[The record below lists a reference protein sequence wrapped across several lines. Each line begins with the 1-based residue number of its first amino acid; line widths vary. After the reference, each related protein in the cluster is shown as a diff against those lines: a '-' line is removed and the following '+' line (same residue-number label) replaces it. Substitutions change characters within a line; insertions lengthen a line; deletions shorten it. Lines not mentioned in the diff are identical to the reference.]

1 MKNYIADGET
11 MIITAGAT
19 LAAGAV
25 HAMAG
30 GIGVAIEDI
39 ANGAQGAVR
48 VRGAHRLPKATGA
61 AWVPGDILYWAAGA
75 GNLTKTAAGNTPA
88 GIAYAAAGSSDA
100 TGMCLINVG
109 AFPGA

>member
-1 MKNYIADGET
+1 MKNYVADGET

-30 GIGVAIEDI
+30 GIGVAVEDI
-39 ANGAQGAVR
+39 ANGAQGAVY
-48 VRGAHRLPKATGA
+48 VRGAFRLPKATGA
-61 AWVPGDILYWAAGA
+61 AWTPGDILYWDTTPGE
-75 GNLTKTAAGNTPA
+75 LTKTATANGPA
-88 GIAYAAAGSSDA
+88 GIAYAAAASGDT
-100 TGMCLINVG
+100 TGVCLLNVG